1 MSYKATFKILLLGN
15 GGVGKTAV
23 VQRFVHGKFK
33 ESYQMTIGMEPY
45 SRYETINGVKVV
57 YSLWDIAGQEKF
69 RAMRQIFFQGARG
82 TIIVFDLTRRESFEK
97 IEEWMEESKA
107 EANDQLFLLIGNK
120 NDLEDEREI
129 SLAEANNLANELG
142 FIDYIESSAK
152 TGMNVEAAFTLLGSK
167 LLEKYAPK
175 NRK

>member
-23 VQRFVHGKFK
+23 VQRFVHGKFTAQ
-33 ESYQMTIGMEPY
+33 YQMTIGMEPY

-69 RAMRQIFFQGARG
+69 KAMRQIFFQGARA
-82 TIIVFDLTRRESFEK
+82 TIIVFDLTRRETFEK
-97 IEEWMEESKA
+97 VRQWMEESAA
-107 EANDQLFLLIGNK
+107 EASDQLFLLIGNK
-120 NDLEDEREI
+120 YDLDDEREI
-129 SLAEANNLANELG
+129 SFNQASELAKELN
-142 FIDYIESSAK
+142 FIDYIETSAK
-152 TGMNVEAAFTLLGSK
+152 TGVNVEDAFTLLGTS

-175 NRK
+175 DR